1 MRAKSF
7 FDFVPIAL
15 GGLFGFIVA
24 VGVIFSILNFVRQ
37 VLLLHPVAGEI
48 VRVEIALVAFEAGSV
63 GVDVLQLTRDVAG
76 FAGFDIGNRGVD
88 GHTGRI
94 GLRRGGEQDD
104 CVGQRQTGF
113 GKP

>member
-7 FDFVPIAL
+7 FDLGPIAF
-15 GGLFGFIVA
+15 GGLFGLIVA
-24 VGVIFSILNFVRQ
+24 VGVIFSILNFVGQ
-37 VLLLHPVAGEI
+37 ILLLYPVAGEI
-48 VRVEIALVAFEAGSV
+48 VRIEIALIALESSAV

-76 FAGFDIGNRGVD
+76 FAGFDIGDRGVD

-104 CVGQRQTGF
+104 RVGQR
-113 GKP
+113 